1 MDYRKATQDDYPL
14 ILKIWEQS
22 VIATHSFLSA
32 KDREAIK
39 LEIPSYFPHL
49 VLHLWVVNHGI
60 VGFSAIQEDC
70 LEMLFLDEPSI
81 GKGYGKQIL
90 NQLMKDFSI
99 KKVDVN
105 EQNHNAKKFYL
116 KNGFVQIGRDAV
128 DNEGRAYPILHLKLA

>member
-1 MDYRKATQDDYPL
+1 MDYRKATKEDYPL

-22 VIATHSFLSA
+22 VIATHPFLSI

-39 LEIPSYFPHL
+39 LEIPNYFPHL
-49 VLHLWVVNHGI
+49 AIQIWFVNHAV
-60 VGFSAIQEDC
+60 VGFSALQEDY
-70 LEMLFLDEPSI
+70 LEMLFLDGHSI

-90 NQLMKDFSI
+90 NQLIKDFSI

-116 KNGFVQIGRDAV
+116 KNGFIQVGRDAV
-128 DNEGRAYPILHLKLA
+128 DSEGRAYPVLHLKLA